1 MGLSGP
7 TKPKR
12 RCPHHQADRYQIGD
26 VGLEKLPPKQ
36 SRHQRDGDIDQ
47 KGQTKV
53 DSRQRPSRKRRDQ
66 PGRVK
71 PRTELVR
78 DIGEEIIN
86 QKTRIDRPA
95 NNRIN
100 LPPTHLGIPVIGRK
114 SGKKGSQQCEH
125 NEPARCEM
133 RAL

>member
-12 RCPHHQADRYQIGD
+12 RCLHHQADRYQTGD

-36 SRHQRDGDIDQ
+36 SRYERDGDIDQ

-53 DSRQRPSRKRRDQ
+53 DSRQRPRRKRRDQ

-100 LPPTHLGIPVIGRK
+100 LLQPTSAYR
-114 SGKKGSQQCEH
+114 
-125 NEPARCEM
+125 
-133 RAL
+133 